1 MYFNHFQFLKF
12 IWKKDDEDSV
22 INKQKNEKIKENE
35 MSNDKKINPDY
46 EDTNEEFYDY
56 DIDANNQNDSKPKL
70 KLYRLLE
77 KLLKEE
83 K

>member
-1 MYFNHFQFLKF
+1 
-12 IWKKDDEDSV
+12 
-22 INKQKNEKIKENE
+22 